1 MAGARSSPETW
12 VQAAPGVATMP
23 WYFSKS
29 FALDDP
35 AAGQLIM
42 GRDVPLYAGPSGAQE
57 LARIDWAMSELNGP
71 WEPRR
76 QR

>member
-1 MAGARSSPETW
+1 
-12 VQAAPGVATMP
+12 
-23 WYFSKS
+23 
-29 FALDDP
+29 
-35 AAGQLIM
+35 M